1 MAAVPLLEEMS
12 SASAGA
18 LIGSIAGYAQDAPPP
33 AIEEAMETVRP
44 PRKLAVYQ
52 AAAGFDLVEEL
63 DFLAARAIEPNVFFN
78 PRFLAPAMP
87 RLEDREVKL
96 AVIRDG
102 DEFRSRLRLL
112 APFTIEKPGIPFGQP
127 LLRIWSSPFGPL
139 GTPLLDRD
147 DPLGVIEDFFGML
160 ARPHLQMPKVVVLPD
175 IRLDGPFA
183 ALLQTL
189 AESRRLP
196 MEIINRVERP
206 FLQSDQDGD
215 DYLRDSLRAHHF
227 REFRR
232 LKRRLEKQGKL
243 EYRVARQQD
252 EVRAGIETF
261 LALEASGWKGRE
273 RSAMASDRYR
283 AAFAREAAFRLAER
297 DFCRIHS
304 LHLDGRAIASL
315 VVFVESGVAYTWKTA
330 YDETLSAC
338 SPGTLLMIEVTRNHL
353 EDPNIE
359 ATDSCAV
366 PDHPVMSRLWQER
379 RQVGTVVIGIETG
392 TDRMIRQAARQ
403 LELGKKTRNMA
414 RILRNR
420 VRKAFKRD

>member
-18 LIGSIAGYAQDAPPP
+18 LIGNIAGYSQDAPPP
-33 AIEEAMETVRP
+33 AIEEAMEAARP
-44 PRKLAVYQ
+44 PRKLAVYP
-52 AAAGFDLVEEL
+52 ASAGFDLVDEL
-63 DFLAARAIEPNVFFN
+63 DFLSARAIEPNVFFN

-87 RLEDREVKL
+87 RLEDREVRL

-102 DEFRSRLRLL
+102 GEFRSRLRLL
-112 APFTIEKPGIPFGQP
+112 APFTIEKPNIPFGQP

-139 GTPLLDRD
+139 GTPLIDRD

-189 AESRRLP
+189 AESRSLP
-196 MEIINRVERP
+196 MEIINRAERP
-206 FLQSDQDGD
+206 FLQSREDGD
-215 DYLRDSLRAHHF
+215 DYLRNSLRAHHF

-232 LKRRLEKQGKL
+232 LKRRLESQGKL
-243 EYRVARQQD
+243 EYRVVRQQE

-297 DFCRIHS
+297 DFCRVHT
-304 LHLDGRAIASL
+304 LTLDERTIASL

-330 YDETLSAC
+330 YDEALSAC

-379 RQVGTVVIGIETG
+379 RQMGTVVIGVEAG

-403 LELGKKTRNMA
+403 LELGTRTRNMA
-414 RILRNR
+414 RILRSR
-420 VRKAFKRD
+420 VKKAFKRD